1 MRRSRV
7 LDRFLLTSP
16 QFSDILI
23 VRSSENQI
31 QGGVIVRNIEV
42 QVVQR
47 GLITLP
53 KALRDTYGIR
63 PGDTLTLLDL
73 GGIFVLSP
81 RRSEVDT
88 LADRLGAE
96 WQGKGETLESMLQVL
111 REERARYGE

>member
-1 MRRSRV
+1 
-7 LDRFLLTSP
+7 L
-16 QFSDILI
+16 SDHRKI
-23 VRSSENQI
+23 RYK
-31 QGGVIVRNIEV
+31 GGVIVRNIEV

-81 RRSEVDT
+81 RRSEVDA
-88 LADRLGAE
+88 LADRVGAQ
-96 WQGKGETLESMLQVL
+96 WRGKGETLESMLQAL
-111 REERARYGE
+111 REERAQYGGE